1 MMGSTSPSPSQS
13 RWPLF
18 ILCIFMHLFL
28 MGLHLT
34 LLILGFKLQ
43 DHSFT
48 VPDSRLN
55 VVTGTLFD
63 YVTLSPNVI
72 VKVSNLSF
80 IVSTRVTQNN
90 TPLDLPHPATVP
102 YTEACAAK
110 GSAPQ
115 AEPHGNA

>member
-1 MMGSTSPSPSQS
+1 
-13 RWPLF
+13 
-18 ILCIFMHLFL
+18 MHLFL

-63 YVTLSPNVI
+63 L
-72 VKVSNLSF
+72 L
-80 IVSTRVTQNN
+80 
-90 TPLDLPHPATVP
+90 
-102 YTEACAAK
+102 
-110 GSAPQ
+110 
-115 AEPHGNA
+115 